1 MTVKELHRE
10 AMRLNDL
17 ALLAKQSEPEKVL
30 HYYKLAFEK
39 EKQAAYFYIQQSNE
53 EPSRSILLRSAANLA
68 LLSNQFQEAQ
78 VLVSE
83 GLAGQPPTQIAT
95 ELKNILEQIP
105 QKLSIVQNKN
115 GKAPKRKT
123 KTKVKTLRQIKTTR
137 KLSEIDKVWQ
147 EAKRVRGKNP
157 NLYRKDKFGNV
168 VYYHSYGK
176 DSPMGWEID
185 YSSRPKSIKTN
196 SKLIKC
202 K

>member
-17 ALLAKQSEPEKVL
+17 ALLAKHSEPDKVL

-105 QKLSIVQNKN
+105 QKSSISQNKN
-115 GKAPKRKT
+115 GKVPKRKT
-123 KTKVKTLRQIKTTR
+123 KTKVKTLKGAKTAR
-137 KLSEIDKVWQ
+137 KLSEIDRVWQ
-147 EAKRVRGKNP
+147 EAKKVRGKNP
-157 NLYRKDKFGNV
+157 NLYRKDKLGNIL
-168 VYYHSYGK
+168 YYHSYGK
-176 DSPMGWEID
+176 ESPMGWEID
-185 YSSRPKSIKTN
+185 NSSRPKSIKIN